1 MRGLNVL
8 FLNDLNINLII
19 TEIKQS
25 RKKKKQ
31 GQDGEKPKR
40 IHLNFF
46 FFLKRSKCNL
56 N

>member
-40 IHLNFF
+40 IHHKKKIFK
-46 FFLKRSKCNL
+46 KRSKCNL